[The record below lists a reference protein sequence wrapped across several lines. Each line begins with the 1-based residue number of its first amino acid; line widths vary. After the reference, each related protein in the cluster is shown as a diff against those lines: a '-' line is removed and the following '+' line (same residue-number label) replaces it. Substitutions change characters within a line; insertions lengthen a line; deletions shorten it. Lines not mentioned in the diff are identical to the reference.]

1 MTGREIEVL
10 QMVAK
15 GLGNKEI
22 AAALN
27 IADEYHLLKRKD
39 KDSGV
44 SDYQKRAHLL
54 ACALD
59 EVLEDRRSGDLK
71 SA

>member
-1 MTGREIEVL
+1 
-10 QMVAK
+10 
-15 GLGNKEI
+15 
-22 AAALN
+22 LN

-39 KDSGV
+39 GV
-44 SDYQKRAHLL
+44 ADYQKRAHLL

-59 EVLEDRRSGDLK
+59 EVLEEQRGSDFK